1 MVNTIT
7 AIIRGYTPQVGL
19 RQRVIFPARKSLI
32 PVSLLAFPCAPRK
45 TNLRAGSSR
54 CDLAKFCGYLAT
66 LTAVNITFSCLATD
80 CSRCEFLK
88 CPDNLNELA
97 PSTRNM
103 LAVAFKGK
111 PAMLNFGGSQ

>member
-1 MVNTIT
+1 MLNTIT
-7 AIIRGYTPQVGL
+7 AIIRGYTPLVGL
-19 RQRVIFPARKSLI
+19 RQRVIIPARKSSI
-32 PVSLLAFPCAPRK
+32 PVSLLPFAFEPRI
-45 TNLRAGSSR
+45 TDLPVGSFR
-54 CDLAKFCGYLAT
+54 CVLAYFCGYLAT